1 MPEQLNVY
9 VPAGEDFFGIYP
21 GSAVVGFDRASRL
34 CEVYFEGGLYNAG
47 YFADFSNRLLHAA
60 GRCIQHYPTVARLS
74 LPREALQLVGTYEPE
89 TQALDVDDRETLD
102 AWVSLWKPR
111 P

>member
-21 GSAVVGFDRASRL
+21 GSAVVGFDRAPRL

>member
-9 VPAGEDFFGIYP
+9 VPAGEDFFGIHP
-21 GSAVVGFDRASRL
+21 GSAIVGFDRVSRL
-34 CEVYFEGGLYNAG
+34 CEIYFEGGLYNAS

-60 GRCIQHYPTVARLS
+60 GRCVEHYPTIARLS
-74 LPREALQLVGTYEPE
+74 VPRDALQLVGTYEPE
-89 TQALDVDDRETLD
+89 THVLDVDDRGALD
-102 AWVSLWKPR
+102 AWVRLWKPR